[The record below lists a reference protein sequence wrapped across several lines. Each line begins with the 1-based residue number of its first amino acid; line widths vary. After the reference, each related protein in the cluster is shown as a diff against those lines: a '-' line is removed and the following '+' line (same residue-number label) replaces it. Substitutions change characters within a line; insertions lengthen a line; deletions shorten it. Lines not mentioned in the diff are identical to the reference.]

1 MKIADT
7 DVSVY
12 HSIQLTSEF
21 DVTLQAGNETC
32 YLLLLQGKP
41 INEPVVQY
49 GPFVMNTEA
58 EIREAFAEYQK
69 TQFGGWPWPNQEQ
82 VHARES
88 GRFALHADGREEKM

>member
-7 DVSVY
+7 AVSVY
-12 HSIQLTSEF
+12 HSVQLKSEF
-21 DVTLQAGNETC
+21 DVKLAAGDQSC

-69 TQFGGWPWPNQEQ
+69 TQFGGWPWPNHEQ
-82 VHARES
+82 IHTREK
-88 GRFALHADGREEKM
+88 GRFALHADGREERM